1 MNRRYIANFSLDKIT
16 KEYCDVLII
25 GTGIAGLYTAVNIDS
40 KCRVIVISKDKI
52 NENNSNLAQGGIAA
66 CLNPEDSM
74 ALHFE
79 DTIKAGNNF
88 NDEKA
93 VKILVEEAL
102 GNIKKLMDAGVNF
115 DKDEKGNIK
124 LTKEGGHSKR
134 RILFVKDRTGKE
146 VMKALTKE
154 ALARKN
160 IIIMENQFS
169 IDLLTTDNKC
179 LGSLVKNNKEIYA
192 ILSKVTVLA
201 TGGIG
206 QVYKSTTNSVIATG
220 DGIAMA
226 YRAGA
231 EIIDME
237 FVQFHPTVLY
247 SENESKKFL
256 ISEAV
261 RGEGGVLKN
270 NKKEVFMGKYHKL
283 KDLAPRDVVAKSIFY
298 EMIKENA
305 PCVYLDI
312 THKKEHFVKNRFPN
326 IYKVCL
332 SKGIDIT
339 KKYIPVCPAQHYIMG
354 GVRTDYFGKTNIENL
369 YACGETA
376 CTRVHGANR
385 LAGNSLLEGLV
396 FGRRVA
402 NDINRNID
410 KIQIEDHLIEN
421 DKIYVSIN
429 KKKIEEIKTK
439 VKEIM
444 DRNAFIFRNKEA
456 LNKAL
461 EMTDELLGKLANY
474 NDDSKEFYECFNI
487 ATVAYLIIKAAANRD
502 KSLGSHII
510 TDEFQG
516 E

>member
-1 MNRRYIANFSLDKIT
+1 MNRRYIANFNLDKLK

-25 GTGIAGLYTAVNIDS
+25 GTGIAGLYTAINIDS
-40 KCRVIVISKDKI
+40 KYRVIVITKDKI

-66 CLNPEDSM
+66 CFNPEDSM

-102 GNIKKLMDAGVNF
+102 VNIKKLIDIGVDF
-115 DKDEKGNIK
+115 DKDKKGNIE
-124 LTKEGGHSKR
+124 LAKEGGHSKR
-134 RILFVKDRTGKE
+134 RILHFKDRTGKE
-146 VMKALTKE
+146 VMKALAKE
-154 ALARKN
+154 VVARKN
-160 IIIMENQFS
+160 VTIMENQFS

-179 LGSLVKNNKEIYA
+179 LGSLVKNEKEIYA

-201 TGGIG
+201 SGGIG
-206 QVYKSTTNSVIATG
+206 QVYKSTTNSAIATG

-231 EIIDME
+231 KIIDME

-247 SENESKKFL
+247 SEKEGKRFL

-270 NKKEVFMGKYHKL
+270 NKKEAFMGKYHKL
-283 KDLAPRDVVAKSIFY
+283 KDLAPRDVVAKSILN
-298 EMIKENA
+298 EMIKEDA

-312 THKKEHFVKNRFPN
+312 SHKKEQFIKNRFPN

-332 SKGIDIT
+332 SNGIDIT
-339 KKYIPVCPAQHYIMG
+339 KDYIPVCPAQHYIMG

-385 LAGNSLLEGLV
+385 LASNSMLEGLV
-396 FGRRVA
+396 FGRRIA
-402 NDINRNID
+402 NDINKNID
-410 KIQIEDHLIEN
+410 KIQIEDPLIQN
-421 DKIYVSIN
+421 DEIYAPVD
-429 KKKIEEIKTK
+429 KMKIEEIKTN

-444 DRNAFIFRNKEA
+444 DKNAFLFRNREGLRKSMEIME
-456 LNKAL
+456 KIS
-461 EMTDELLGKLANY
+461 GKLANY

-487 ATVAYLIIKAAANRD
+487 TTVAYLVIKAAANRD
-502 KSLGSHII
+502 ISLGSHII
-510 TDEFQG
+510 TDEF
-516 E
+516 